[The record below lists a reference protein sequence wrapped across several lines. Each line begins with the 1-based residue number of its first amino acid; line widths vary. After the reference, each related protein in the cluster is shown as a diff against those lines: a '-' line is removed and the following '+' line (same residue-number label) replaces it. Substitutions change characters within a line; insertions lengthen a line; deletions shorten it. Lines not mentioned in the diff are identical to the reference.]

1 MAESREST
9 QLNTKHGQMNP
20 SFSAG
25 HCAFVVSHKTPVA
38 HEPAKRALNN
48 PAARQD
54 RKALGRCGA
63 LDDLHFEL
71 RPVIA
76 DPLLKGLPAVSA
88 VYPEF
93 SQLGEPSCDLLQNLL
108 SPFSLRTTGWGNGH
122 AQQQPQGIHQ
132 NVPLASVDLFAG
144 IKPNLA
150 PMAVGFDA
158 LAIQY
163 GGAGLG
169 VTFFIV
175 TNAGAQGIIESRPGA
190 VQAPRAEDVID
201 GLPRRIL
208 FWQKPPWNAAFED
221 IQDRIDHAPA
231 IRRRSAAFFGF
242 RKHRLKKLPLSVSE
256 FGFVGS
262 DIHRPDSGC
271 AESVERRSNPSCQ
284 YDS

>member
-1 MAESREST
+1 MAESRESP
-9 QLNTKHGQMNP
+9 QLNTKHRQMNP
-20 SFSAG
+20 SFRARLG
-25 HCAFVVSHKTPVA
+25 AFVISHKASMA
-38 HEPAKRALNN
+38 HEPTKRALNN
-48 PAARQD
+48 PPARQY

-88 VYPEF
+88 VDPEL

-108 SPFSLRTTGWGNGH
+108 SPFSLRTTGRGHDH
-122 AQQQPQGIHQ
+122 AQQQSQGIHQ

-150 PMAVGFDA
+150 PVAVGFDA

-163 GGAGLG
+163 GGARLG
-169 VTFFIV
+169 ITLFIV
-175 TNAGAQGIIESRPGA
+175 TNAGAQDIMESRPGA

-208 FWQKPPWNAAFED
+208 FWQKPPGNATFED

-231 IRRRSAAFFGF
+231 IGRRSATLFGF
-242 RKHRLKKLPLSVSE
+242 RKHRLKKLPLSVGE

-271 AESVERRSNPSCQ
+271 AESVERRSNASCQ
-284 YDS
+284 